1 MVNRKFS
8 LRATT
13 VSLIALS
20 TLTGCVSTGSL
31 FGRHDASS
39 PQASYEETLRVAAS
53 AREAGDLP
61 ASAEMY
67 NRAASFAT
75 SDVGPLIQLADVY
88 WQMKNPSKSAEAL
101 EKARGIDAN
110 NTLVLRN
117 LGRAYVAQ
125 GEAKKAQDVYLA
137 ALAIDSSDA
146 RILNGLGIAYDL
158 DGDHATAQSHF
169 RAGVTLAPNDLDLR
183 NNLAYS
189 LISTHDY
196 DKAIALLEPV
206 YLAGQGGARLRQ
218 NLALAYGLNGRDTEA
233 RAVAAEDLSPVEV
246 DRNMA
251 IYRQLRDGGAPR
263 EDLLTMGRPSFT
275 RGGLDNKPAAP
286 AAEPPAPQAQPVVTE
301 PVVMPPVVAEP
312 VVAEPVPV
320 SGPTEVTLSPAS
332 ATPVIESKPE
342 VVAEAPREAPPVKA
356 PPEEKPPVADKPVD
370 LVASAPTAAT
380 QVEAMPTAAPTATP
394 SLATDLPAPASTI
407 GLGGSK
413 VYLGQYDN
421 ESAAREAWIA
431 VWTNNSTVLGSLVA
445 SIEPSNG
452 KTALFAVGSGSAQQA
467 SDICTQLRS
476 SGVSCGVSN

>member
-31 FGRHDASS
+31 FGRHDSSS
-39 PQASYEETLRVAAS
+39 PQASYEETLRIAAS
-53 AREAGDLP
+53 AREAGDLS

-67 NRAASFAT
+67 SRAASFAT
-75 SDVGPLIQLADVY
+75 SDAGPLIQLADVY
-88 WQMKNPSKSAEAL
+88 WQMKDPAKSAEAL
-101 EKARGIDAN
+101 EKAREIDGN
-110 NTLVLRN
+110 DTLVLRN

-137 ALAIDSSDA
+137 ALAIDSSDP

-263 EDLLTMGRPSFT
+263 ADLLTMGRPSFT
-275 RGGLDNKPAAP
+275 RGGLDNKPAVP
-286 AAEPPAPQAQPVVTE
+286 ANEPPPPQAQPVVAE
-301 PVVMPPVVAEP
+301 PVVAPPVVAEP
-312 VVAEPVPV
+312 VVAEPVVAEPIPV
-320 SGPTEVTLSPAS
+320 SSPTEVTLSPAPAS
-332 ATPVIESKPE
+332 AATESKPE
-342 VVAEAPREAPPVKA
+342 VVAEPPPVKA
-356 PPEEKPPVADKPVD
+356 PPEEKPSVTDKPVD
-370 LVASAPTAAT
+370 LVASAPATTA
-380 QVEAMPTAAPTATP
+380 QVEAPPTTT
-394 SLATDLPAPASTI
+394 APAAAADLSAPPSSI
-407 GLGGSK
+407 GLGGAK

-467 SDICTQLRS
+467 NDICTQLRS

>member
-1 MVNRKFS
+1 MVSYKFS

-20 TLTGCVSTGSL
+20 TLTGCISTGGL
-31 FGRHDASS
+31 LGRHDSNG

-53 AREAGDLP
+53 ARESGDL
-61 ASAEMY
+61 ATSAEMY
-67 NRAASFAT
+67 GRAADFANN
-75 SDVGPLIQLADVY
+75 DAGPLIQLADVY
-88 WQMKNPSKSAEAL
+88 WQMKDPAKSAEAL
-101 EKARGIDAN
+101 EKAREIDGS

-125 GEAKKAQDVYLA
+125 GEAKKAEDVYLA
-137 ALAIDSSDA
+137 ALAIDSNDS

-158 DGDHATAQSHF
+158 GGDHATAQSHF
-169 RAGVTLAPNDLDLR
+169 RAGVALSPNDLDLR

-196 DKAIALLEPV
+196 EKAIALLEPV
-206 YLAGQGGARLRQ
+206 YLAGQGSSRLRQ

-251 IYRQLRDGGAPR
+251 IYHQLRDGGAPR

-275 RGGLDNKPAAP
+275 RGGLDNKPVAA
-286 AAEPPAPQAQPVVTE
+286 AAPPAPQAQPVVTE

-332 ATPVIESKPE
+332 PPAATERKPE
-342 VVAEAPREAPPVKA
+342 VIVQAPPREAPPVKA
-356 PPEEKPPVADKPVD
+356 PTPEQKPPVADKPVD
-370 LVASAPTAAT
+370 LVASAPTATT
-380 QVEAMPTAAPTATP
+380 QVEAMPTAAPTAAAAD
-394 SLATDLPAPASTI
+394 LAAPPSTI
-407 GLGGSK
+407 GLGGAK

>member
-20 TLTGCVSTGSL
+20 TLTGCISTGSL

-39 PQASYEETLRVAAS
+39 PQASYEETLRVAAN

-67 NRAASFAT
+67 SRAASFANN
-75 SDVGPLIQLADVY
+75 DAGPLIQLADVY
-88 WQMKNPSKSAEAL
+88 WQMKDPAKSAEAL
-101 EKARGIDAN
+101 EKAREIDGN

-137 ALAIDSSDA
+137 ALAVDSNDA

-158 DGDHATAQSHF
+158 DGNHATAQSHF

-196 DKAIALLEPV
+196 DKAITLLEPV
-206 YLAGQGGARLRQ
+206 YLAGQGSARLRQ

-275 RGGLDNKPAAP
+275 RGGLDNKPTAP
-286 AAEPPAPQAQPVVTE
+286 TAEPPAPQAQPVVTE
-301 PVVMPPVVAEP
+301 PVTMPPVVAEP
-312 VVAEPVPV
+312 VVSEPVTV
-320 SGPTEVTLSPAS
+320 SAPTEVTF
-332 ATPVIESKPE
+332 TPVVESKPE
-342 VVAEAPREAPPVKA
+342 VVPVAQHETAPPPTPAA
-356 PPEEKPPVADKPVD
+356 PEQKPPVSDKPMD
-370 LVASAPTAAT
+370 LVASAPVASA
-380 QVEAMPTAAPTATP
+380 QVEAIPAATEPPAAADISVPT
-394 SLATDLPAPASTI
+394 STI
-407 GLGGSK
+407 GLGGAK

-421 ESAAREAWIA
+421 ESAAREAWIT

-467 SDICTQLRS
+467 SDVCTQLRS